1 MPSRRDLIRM
11 SAEEVDAFLAG
22 RHSMSV
28 ATVGPGGAIHPAAMW
43 YGFHDGAPAFWTYAR
58 SQKVRN
64 LERDPRC
71 TCLVEAGQA
80 YGDLRGVELVG
91 RGEVLAD
98 RAAVLAVG
106 RSVWERY
113 TGPWDDAAAAAV
125 AAVGAKRVAVRL
137 DVERVVSW
145 DHTKLG
151 GTY

>member
-28 ATVGPGGAIHPAAMW
+28 ATVGPGGAIHLVAMW
-43 YGFHDGAPAFWTYAR
+43 YGFLDGAPAFWTYAR